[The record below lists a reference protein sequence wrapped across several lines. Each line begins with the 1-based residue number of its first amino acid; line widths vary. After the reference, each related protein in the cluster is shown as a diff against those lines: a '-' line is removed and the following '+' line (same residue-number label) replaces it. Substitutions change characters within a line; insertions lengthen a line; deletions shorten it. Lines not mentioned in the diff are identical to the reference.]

1 MINDT
6 HRRYP
11 RDLNEAFGPN
21 CRKDI
26 TEPAR
31 PIDRQDRAVLWGCM
45 AAVIAIIAIGCL
57 S

>member
-26 TEPAR
+26 TEPTR

-57 S
+57 T